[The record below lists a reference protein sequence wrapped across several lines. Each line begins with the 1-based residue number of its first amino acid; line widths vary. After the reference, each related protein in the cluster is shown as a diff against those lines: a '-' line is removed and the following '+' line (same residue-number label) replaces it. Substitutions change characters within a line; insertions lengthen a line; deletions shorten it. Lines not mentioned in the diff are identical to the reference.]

1 MLPLLE
7 KENTSMRGK
16 SALSLKKV
24 SNTNSDQ
31 LALEAAMRPN
41 LASSPELF
49 ELTEQPNDQQAA
61 TTSPQIIGVTKKM
74 NASMSMWHHRTPVN
88 RVKKQVDAC
97 LQEKCLHLLFNGIC
111 TQKQFITS
119 CSNCTSPSEYTEN
132 INQL

>member
-24 SNTNSDQ
+24 SNTTSDQ
-31 LALEAAMRPN
+31 LALEADMRPN

-74 NASMSMWHHRTPVN
+74 NASSLKPYNEHVASPNTS
-88 RVKKQVDAC
+88 KQSQETSRC
-97 LQEKCLHLLFNGIC
+97 LLTRKMLVM
-111 TQKQFITS
+111 
-119 CSNCTSPSEYTEN
+119 
-132 INQL
+132 